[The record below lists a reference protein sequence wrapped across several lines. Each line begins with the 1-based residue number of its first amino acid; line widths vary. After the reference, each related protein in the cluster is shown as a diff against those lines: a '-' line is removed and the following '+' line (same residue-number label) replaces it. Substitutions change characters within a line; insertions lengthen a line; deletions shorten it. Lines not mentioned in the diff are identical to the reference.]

1 MNPYAG
7 RKYIIGGIIVLFG
20 IIFLVRLFFLQ
31 VVESSYKSS
40 AERNARHEEI
50 QYPARGL
57 VYDRN
62 GEILV
67 YNEAAYD
74 LMVTP
79 GQLQTFD
86 TVDFCRILDI
96 PKSEVIQ
103 RIMVARDYSYYKPS
117 IFLRQISSTTYAV
130 MQEKLYK
137 FPGFFV
143 QARTLRR
150 YPRDI
155 AAHALGFVGEVS
167 EENIEENQYY
177 QMGDYIGVSGIE
189 LAYEE
194 ELRGVKGRKIFLVDV
209 HNRIKGSFQG
219 GRTDRKAEVGKNVIS
234 TLDAD
239 LQEYGEKLMT
249 KFRGSIVAL
258 EPSTGEVLALVTAPA
273 YEPSLLVGRIRSENF
288 RNLSEDTL
296 KPLFNRAL
304 MAFYTP
310 GSTFKTVNGVIA
322 LQEGV
327 ITTASEF
334 YCDLGFHMGG
344 YTVACHMHPSPL
356 DFRGAV
362 QHSCNAYFN
371 HVYRAILMD
380 RKFEST
386 AEAYMNWREHVIS
399 FGFGDYL
406 HSDFENELPGFVP
419 EDQYYNNIYGEG
431 HWNFLTVRS
440 LSIGQGELG
449 ITPLQMANLAA
460 TIANRGFYFTPH
472 IIKEI
477 DGQDQL
483 DERFLVRHN
492 TSVDSNHFAAVA
504 DGMEGAVNR
513 SGGTAWRARIANVT
527 VCGKTGTAE
536 NPHGEDHSIF
546 IAFAPKDN
554 PRIAISV
561 YVENG
566 GFGNIWAAPIAGLM
580 AEKYLSDTI
589 TRPNMEEYVLS
600 GIRLDQQ

>member
-1 MNPYAG
+1 LISAG
-7 RKYIIGGIIVLFG
+7 KISAVLE
-20 IIFLVRLFFLQ
+20 ISKNELIRRL
-31 VVESSYKSS
+31 E
-40 AERNARHEEI
+40 
-50 QYPARGL
+50 
-57 VYDRN
+57 
-62 GEILV
+62 
-67 YNEAAYD
+67 
-74 LMVTP
+74 T
-79 GQLQTFD
+79 
-86 TVDFCRILDI
+86 
-96 PKSEVIQ
+96 
-103 RIMVARDYSYYKPS
+103 ARDYSLYKPS
-117 IFLRQISSTTYAV
+117 IFLPQISSVTYAV

-143 QARTLRR
+143 QPRTLRK
-150 YPRDI
+150 YPGDI
-155 AAHALGFVGEVS
+155 AAHALGFVGEVGD
-167 EENIEENQYY
+167 EDIEKDDYY

-194 ELRGVKGRKIFLVDV
+194 VLRGIKGQKVFLVDV
-209 HNRIKGSFQG
+209 HNRIKGSYQG
-219 GRTDRKAEVGKNVIS
+219 GRADKKAEVGKNLVS
-234 TLDAD
+234 TLDAG

-288 RNLSEDTL
+288 RDLSEDTL
-296 KPLFNRAL
+296 KPLFNRAI

-310 GSTFKTVNGVIA
+310 GSTFKTVNGAIA

-327 ITTASEF
+327 ITTGSEF

-344 YTVACHMHPSPL
+344 YSVACHMHPSPL

-371 HVYRAILMD
+371 HVYRAILID

-386 AEAYMNWREHVIS
+386 DQAYRNWREHVLS

-406 HSDFENELPGFVP
+406 HSDFENELTGFVP

-460 TIANRGFYFTPH
+460 TIANRGYYYTPH

-477 DGQDQL
+477 EGEDQVE
-483 DERFLVRHN
+483 ERFLERHN
-492 TSVDSNHFAAVA
+492 TSVDSIHFAAVA

-513 SGGTAWRARIANVT
+513 SGGTSWRARIADIV

-536 NPHGEDHSIF
+536 NPQGEDHSIF
-546 IAFAPKDN
+546 IAFAPKEN

-561 YVENG
+561 YVEHG

-580 AEKYLSDTI
+580 AEKYLRDTI
-589 TRPNMEEYVLS
+589 SRPNMEEYVLR
-600 GIRLDQQ
+600 GLRLDQQ

>member
-7 RKYIIGGIIVLFG
+7 RKYVIGGIIVLFG

-31 VVESSYKSS
+31 VVESSYKST
-40 AERNARHEEI
+40 ADRNARQIEI

-57 VYDRN
+57 IFDRG

-79 GQLQTFD
+79 GQLQDFD
-86 TVDFCRILDI
+86 TIDFCRILEI
-96 PKSEVIQ
+96 SKSELIR
-103 RIMVARDYSYYKPS
+103 RIETATDYSVYKPS
-117 IFLRQISSTTYAV
+117 IFLRQISSVTYAV

-143 QARTLRR
+143 QPRTLRK

-167 EENIEENQYY
+167 EKNIEENDYY

-194 ELRGVKGRKIFLVDV
+194 VLQGLKGQKVFLVDV
-209 HNRIKGSFQG
+209 HNRIKGSYQG
-219 GRTDRKAEVGKNVIS
+219 GRADKKAEVGKNVVS
-234 TLDAD
+234 TLDAS
-239 LQEYGEKLMT
+239 LQEYGEKLMP
-249 KFRGSIVAL
+249 KFSGSIVAL

-273 YEPSLLVGRIRSENF
+273 YKPSLLVGRVRSENF
-288 RNLSEDTL
+288 LALSEDTL
-296 KPLFNRAL
+296 KPWFNRAL

-310 GSTFKTVNGVIA
+310 GSTFKTVNGAIA

-327 ITTASEF
+327 ITTGSEF

-344 YTVACHMHPSPL
+344 YSVACHMHPSPL

-371 HVYRAILMD
+371 HVYRAILID

-386 AEAYMNWREHVIS
+386 AQAYRNWREHVLS

-406 HSDFENELPGFVP
+406 HSDFENELTGFVP

-431 HWNFLTVRS
+431 RQVPVHRAGRVGYHTS
-440 LSIGQGELG
+440 S
-449 ITPLQMANLAA
+449 
-460 TIANRGFYFTPH
+460 
-472 IIKEI
+472 
-477 DGQDQL
+477 DGQPGRHHCQS
-483 DERFLVRHN
+483 RFLLHP
-492 TSVDSNHFAAVA
+492 A
-504 DGMEGAVNR
+504 
-513 SGGTAWRARIANVT
+513 
-527 VCGKTGTAE
+527 
-536 NPHGEDHSIF
+536 
-546 IAFAPKDN
+546 
-554 PRIAISV
+554 
-561 YVENG
+561 Y
-566 GFGNIWAAPIAGLM
+566 
-580 AEKYLSDTI
+580 Y
-589 TRPNMEEYVLS
+589 
-600 GIRLDQQ
+600 

>member
-1 MNPYAG
+1 MNPYAS
-7 RKYIIGGIIVLFG
+7 RKYVIGGIIILAG
-20 IIFLVRLFFLQ
+20 IIFLVRLFLIQ
-31 VVESSYKSS
+31 VVESSYKST
-40 AERNARHEEI
+40 AESNARRIEI

-57 VYDRN
+57 IYDRK

-79 GQLQTFD
+79 GQLQAFD
-86 TVDFCRILDI
+86 TVDFCRILEI
-96 PKSEVIQ
+96 PRSEVI
-103 RIMVARDYSYYKPS
+103 RKIEAARDYSTFKPS
-117 IFLRQISSTTYAV
+117 IFLRQISSITYAV
-130 MQEKLYK
+130 LQEKLYK

-143 QARTLRR
+143 QPRTLRK
-150 YPRDI
+150 YPGDI

-167 EENIEENQYY
+167 EEDIEENPYY
-177 QMGDYIGVSGIE
+177 QMGDYIGVTGIE

-194 ELRGVKGRKIFLVDV
+194 ELRGNKGRKIYLVDV
-209 HNRIKGSFQG
+209 HNRIKGSYQG
-219 GRTDRKAEVGKNVIS
+219 GRSDRKAEVGRNVVS
-234 TLDAD
+234 TIDAG

-249 KFRGSIVAL
+249 KFSGSIVAI
-258 EPSTGEVLALVTAPA
+258 EPATGEVLSLVTSPA
-273 YEPSLLVGRIRSENF
+273 YEPSLLVGRVRSENF
-288 RNLSEDTL
+288 RQLSADTL
-296 KPLFNRAL
+296 KPWFNRAL
-304 MAFYTP
+304 MAFYAP

-327 ITTASEF
+327 ITTASEY

-344 YTVACHMHPSPL
+344 YSVACHMHPSPL

-371 HVYRAILMD
+371 YVYRAILID
-380 RKFEST
+380 PKFEST
-386 AEAYMNWREHVIS
+386 AEAYMNWREHVLS
-399 FGFGDYL
+399 FGFGHYL
-406 HSDFENELPGFVP
+406 QSDFENELTGFVP
-419 EDQYYNNIYGEG
+419 DDQYYNNIYGEG

-460 TIANRGFYFTPH
+460 TLANRGFYYTPH
-472 IIKEI
+472 VVKEI
-477 DGQDQL
+477 EGQDQI
-483 DERFLVRHN
+483 DARFLERHY
-492 TSVDSNHFAAVA
+492 TSVDSIHFAAVA

-513 SGGTAWRARIANVT
+513 SGGTSWRARIADIT

-546 IAFAPKDN
+546 IAFAPKDK

-580 AEKYLSDTI
+580 AEKYLTDTI
-589 TRPNMEEYVLS
+589 SRPYMEEYVLR
-600 GIRLDQQ
+600 GVRLDQQ

>member
-1 MNPYAG
+1 MNPYAN
-7 RKYIIGGIIVLFG
+7 RKYIIGGIIILSG
-20 IIFLVRLFFLQ
+20 IIFLIRLFFLQ
-31 VVESSYKSS
+31 VVESSYKST
-40 AERNARHEEI
+40 AERNAKHIEI

-57 VYDRN
+57 IYDRN

-79 GQLQTFD
+79 GQLQEFD
-86 TVDFCRILDI
+86 TIDFCRILNI
-96 PKSEVIQ
+96 PKTEVIE
-103 RIMVARDYSYYKPS
+103 RIETARTYSRFKPS
-117 IFLRQISSTTYAV
+117 IFLRQISSITYAV

-143 QARTLRR
+143 QPRTLRK
-150 YPRDI
+150 YPRNI
-155 AAHALGFVGEVS
+155 AAHALGFVGEVG
-167 EENIEENQYY
+167 EEDIEKNDYY

-194 ELRGVKGRKIFLVDV
+194 VLRGVKGQKIYLVDV

-219 GRTDRKAEVGKNVIS
+219 GRADRTAAVGRNVVS

-239 LQEYGEKLMT
+239 LQAYGEELMT

-258 EPSTGEVLALVTAPA
+258 EPSSGEVLALVTSPA
-273 YEPSLLVGRIRSENF
+273 YEPGLLVGRIRSENF
-288 RNLSEDTL
+288 VSLSEDTL

-310 GSTFKTVNGVIA
+310 GSTFKTVNGAIA

-327 ITTASEF
+327 ISTASEF

-344 YTVACHMHPSPL
+344 YSVACHMHPSPL

-371 HVYRAILMD
+371 YVYRAVLTD
-380 RKFEST
+380 PKFRST
-386 AEAYMNWREHVIS
+386 DEAYRNWREHVLS
-399 FGFGDYL
+399 FGFGDFL
-406 HSDFENELPGFVP
+406 HSDFMHELPGFVP
-419 EDQYYNNIYGEG
+419 EDTYYNNIYGEG
-431 HWNFLTVRS
+431 HWNFLTIRS

-460 TIANRGFYFTPH
+460 IIANRGFYYTPH
-472 IIKEI
+472 IIKEVE
-477 DGQDQL
+477 GQDRI
-483 DERFLVRHN
+483 DERFLERHH
-492 TSVDSNHFAAVA
+492 TSVDSIHFAAVA

-513 SGGTAWRARIANVT
+513 SGGTAWRARIADIV

-546 IAFAPKDN
+546 IAFAPKEN

-580 AEKYLSDTI
+580 AEEYLSDTI
-589 TRPNMEEYVLS
+589 TRPHMEEYVLR
-600 GIRLDQQ
+600 GIRLDQE

>member
-7 RKYIIGGIIVLFG
+7 RKYVIGGIIVLFG
-20 IIFLVRLFFLQ
+20 IIFLIRLFFLQ
-31 VVESSYKSS
+31 VVESSYKST
-40 AERNARHEEI
+40 AERNARQIEI

-57 VYDRN
+57 IYDRH

-86 TVDFCRILDI
+86 TIDFCRILEI
-96 PKSEVIQ
+96 SKSEVIR
-103 RIMVARDYSYYKPS
+103 RIVAARDYSVYKPS
-117 IFLRQISSTTYAV
+117 IFLRQISSITYAV

-143 QARTLRR
+143 QPRTLRK

-167 EENIEENQYY
+167 EEDIEENQYY
-177 QMGDYIGVSGIE
+177 QMGDYIGVTGIE

-194 ELRGVKGRKIFLVDV
+194 VLRGVKGRKIFLVDV
-209 HNRIKGSFQG
+209 HNRVKGSYQG
-219 GRTDRKAEVGKNVIS
+219 GRADSKVEVGKNVVS
-234 TLDAD
+234 ALDAS
-239 LQEYGEKLMT
+239 LQEYGEKLMS

-258 EPSTGEVLALVTAPA
+258 EPSTGEVLALVTSPA
-273 YEPSLLVGRIRSENF
+273 YEPSLLVGRIRSEHF
-288 RNLSEDTL
+288 RDLSEDTL
-296 KPLFNRAL
+296 KPWFNRAL

-344 YTVACHMHPSPL
+344 YSVACHMHPSPL

-362 QHSCNAYFN
+362 QMSCNAYFN
-371 HVYRAILMD
+371 YVYRAILTD
-380 RKFEST
+380 PKFETT
-386 AEAYMNWREHVIS
+386 AAAYRNWREHVLS
-399 FGFGDYL
+399 FGFGDYM
-406 HSDFENELPGFVP
+406 HSDFKNELTGFVP

-449 ITPLQMANLAA
+449 IIPLQMANLAA

-477 DGQDQL
+477 EGQDQI
-483 DERFLVRHN
+483 DGRFLERHN
-492 TSVDSNHFAAVA
+492 TSVDSIHFAAVA

-513 SGGTAWRARIANVT
+513 SGGTSWRARIADII

-536 NPHGEDHSIF
+536 NPQGEDHSIF

-561 YVENG
+561 YVEHG

-589 TRPNMEEYVLS
+589 TRPNMEEYVLR
-600 GIRLDQQ
+600 GVRLDQQ

>member
-1 MNPYAG
+1 MNPYTG
-7 RKYIIGGIIVLFG
+7 RKYIIGGIILLSG
-20 IIFLVRLFFLQ
+20 IIFLIRLFFLQ
-31 VVESSYKSS
+31 VVESSYKST
-40 AERNARHEEI
+40 ADRNARHIEI

-57 VYDRN
+57 IYDRN

-79 GQLQTFD
+79 GQLQAFD
-86 TVDFCRILDI
+86 TVDFCRILEI
-96 PKSEVIQ
+96 SKSELIR
-103 RIMVARDYSYYKPS
+103 RIRAARDYSVLKPS
-117 IFLRQISSTTYAV
+117 IFLRQISSVTYAV
-130 MQEKLYK
+130 MQEKMYK

-143 QARTLRR
+143 QPRTLRK

-155 AAHALGFVGEVS
+155 AAHAFGFVGEVS
-167 EENIEENQYY
+167 EGDIAENSYY

-194 ELRGVKGRKIFLVDV
+194 VLRGVKGRKIYLVDV
-209 HNRIKGSFQG
+209 HNRVKGPYQG
-219 GRTDRKAEVGKNVIS
+219 GRADRKADVGKNVVS
-234 TLDAD
+234 TLDAS

-258 EPSTGEVLALVTAPA
+258 EPSTGEVLALVTSPA
-273 YEPSLLVGRIRSENF
+273 YEPSLLVGRVRSENF
-288 RNLSEDTL
+288 RSLSQDTL
-296 KPLFNRAL
+296 KPWFNRAL
-304 MAFYTP
+304 MAFYAP
-310 GSTFKTVNGVIA
+310 GSTFKTVNGLIA

-327 ITTASEF
+327 ITTASEY
-334 YCDLGFHMGG
+334 YCDMGFYMGG
-344 YTVACHMHPSPL
+344 YSVACHMHPSPL

-362 QHSCNAYFN
+362 QMSCNAYFN
-371 HVYRAILMD
+371 FVYRAILTD
-380 RKFEST
+380 PKFETT
-386 AEAYMNWREHVIS
+386 AQAYMNWREHVLS

-406 HSDFENELPGFVP
+406 HSDFENELTGFIP
-419 EDQYYNNIYGEG
+419 DDQYYNNIYGEG

-460 TIANRGFYFTPH
+460 TIANRGFYYTPH
-472 IIKEI
+472 IIKEVE
-477 DGQDQL
+477 GQDQI
-483 DERFLVRHN
+483 DERFLERHN
-492 TSVDSNHFAAVA
+492 TSVDSIHFAAVA

-513 SGGTAWRARIANVT
+513 SGGTAWRARIADII

-536 NPHGEDHSIF
+536 NAHGEDHSIF

-554 PRIAISV
+554 PQIAISV

-566 GFGNIWAAPIAGLM
+566 GFGNIWASPIAGLM
-580 AEKYLSDTI
+580 AEKYLTDTI
-589 TRPNMEEYVLS
+589 TRPYMEEYVLR
-600 GIRLDQQ
+600 GVRLDMQ

>member
-7 RKYIIGGIIVLFG
+7 RKYVIGGMIVLAG
-20 IIFLVRLFFLQ
+20 IIFLVRLFFIQ
-31 VVESSYKSS
+31 VVESSYKST
-40 AERNARHEEI
+40 AERNARHIEI

-57 VYDRN
+57 IFDRN

-79 GQLQTFD
+79 RQLQSFD
-86 TVDFCRILDI
+86 TADFCRILEI
-96 PKSEVIQ
+96 PRDEVVE
-103 RIMVARDYSYYKPS
+103 RIRTASKYSMFKPS
-117 IFLRQISSTTYAV
+117 IFMRQISSVTYAV
-130 MQEKLYK
+130 LQEKLYK

-143 QARTLRR
+143 QPRTLRK
-150 YPRDI
+150 YPRDM

-167 EENIEENQYY
+167 EEDIEMNDYY

-194 ELRGVKGRKIFLVDV
+194 ALRGVKGQKVYLVDV
-209 HNRIKGSFQG
+209 HNRVKGSFQG
-219 GRTDRKAEVGKNVIS
+219 GRVDRKAEVGKNLVS
-234 TLDAD
+234 TLDGD
-239 LQEYGEKLMT
+239 LQEYGEKLMG

-258 EPSTGEVLALVTAPA
+258 EPSTGEVLALVTSPA
-273 YEPSLLVGRIRSENF
+273 YAPSLLVGRVRTENF
-288 RNLSEDTL
+288 LKLSEDTL
-296 KPLFNRAL
+296 KPWFNRAL
-304 MAFYTP
+304 MAFYAP
-310 GSTFKTVNGVIA
+310 GSTFKTVNGSIA

-327 ITTASEF
+327 ITTASEY

-344 YTVACHMHPSPL
+344 YSVACHMHPSPL
-356 DFRGAV
+356 EFRGAV
-362 QHSCNAYFN
+362 QYSCNAYFN
-371 HVYRAILMD
+371 FVYRAILTD
-380 RKFEST
+380 PRFGST
-386 AEAYMNWREHVIS
+386 AEAYQNWRRHVLS

-406 HSDFENELPGFVP
+406 HSDFVHELPGFIP
-419 EDQYYNNIYGEG
+419 DAQFYDDIYGEG

-449 ITPLQMANLAA
+449 ITPFQMANLAA
-460 TIANRGFYFTPH
+460 ILANRGYYYTPH
-472 IIKEI
+472 IVKEI
-477 DGQDQL
+477 EGQERI
-483 DERFLVRHN
+483 DERFLERHY
-492 TSVDSNHFAAVA
+492 TTVDSIHFAAVV

-513 SGGTAWRARIANVT
+513 SGGTAWRARIADIT

-546 IAFAPKDN
+546 IAFAPKDH

-566 GFGNIWAAPIAGLM
+566 GFGNIWASPIAGLM
-580 AEKYLSDTI
+580 AEKYLRDTI
-589 TRPNMEEYVLS
+589 TRTYMEEYVLK
-600 GIRLDQQ
+600 GVRLDQQ

>member
-7 RKYIIGGIIVLFG
+7 RKYVIGGMIILSG
-20 IIFLVRLFFLQ
+20 IIFLVRLFFIQ
-31 VVESSYKSS
+31 VVESSYKST
-40 AERNARHEEI
+40 ADRNARQIEI

-57 VYDRN
+57 IYDRK

-79 GQLQTFD
+79 AQLQAFD
-86 TVDFCRILDI
+86 TTDFCRILEISRD
-96 PKSEVIQ
+96 EVIQ
-103 RIMVARDYSYYKPS
+103 RIRDASDYSMFKPS
-117 IFLRQISSTTYAV
+117 IILRQISSVTYAV

-143 QARTLRR
+143 QPRTLRK

-167 EENIEENQYY
+167 EEDIEENDYY

-194 ELRGVKGRKIFLVDV
+194 VLRGVKGRKVYLVDV
-209 HNRIKGSFQG
+209 HNRVKGSYQG
-219 GRTDRKAEVGKNVIS
+219 GRADSKAEVGKNVVS
-234 TLDAD
+234 TLDAG

-258 EPSTGEVLALVTAPA
+258 DPSTGEVLALVTSPA
-273 YEPSLLVGRIRSENF
+273 YEPSLLVGRVRSDNF
-288 RNLSEDTL
+288 LQLSEDTL
-296 KPLFNRAL
+296 KPWFNRAL

-310 GSTFKTVNGVIA
+310 GSTFKTVNGAIA

-344 YTVACHMHPSPL
+344 YSVACHMHPSPL

-371 HVYRAILMD
+371 YVYRAVLMD
-380 RKFEST
+380 GKFESV
-386 AEAYMNWREHVIS
+386 AGAYRNWREHVLS
-399 FGFGDYL
+399 FGFGNYL
-406 HSDFENELPGFVP
+406 QSDFENELTGFVP
-419 EDQYYNNIYGEG
+419 EDQYYNNIYGQG

-460 TIANRGFYFTPH
+460 IIANRGYYYTPH
-472 IIKEI
+472 IIREI
-477 DGQDQL
+477 EGVDRI
-483 DERFLVRHN
+483 DERFLERRY
-492 TSVDSNHFAAVA
+492 TSVDSIHFAAVV

-513 SGGTAWRARIANVT
+513 SGGTAWRARIADIT

-546 IAFAPKDN
+546 IAFAPKEN
-554 PRIAISV
+554 PRIALTV

-580 AEKYLSDTI
+580 AEKYLRDTI
-589 TRPNMEEYVLS
+589 TRPHMEEYVLR
-600 GIRLDQQ
+600 GVRLDQQ

>member
-1 MNPYAG
+1 
-7 RKYIIGGIIVLFG
+7 
-20 IIFLVRLFFLQ
+20 
-31 VVESSYKSS
+31 
-40 AERNARHEEI
+40 
-50 QYPARGL
+50 
-57 VYDRN
+57 
-62 GEILV
+62 
-67 YNEAAYD
+67 
-74 LMVTP
+74 
-79 GQLQTFD
+79 
-86 TVDFCRILDI
+86 
-96 PKSEVIQ
+96 
-103 RIMVARDYSYYKPS
+103 
-117 IFLRQISSTTYAV
+117 
-130 MQEKLYK
+130 
-137 FPGFFV
+137 
-143 QARTLRR
+143 
-150 YPRDI
+150 
-155 AAHALGFVGEVS
+155 VGEVS
-167 EENIEENQYY
+167 EADIEKNDYY

-194 ELRGVKGRKIFLVDV
+194 VLRGLKGEKIDLVDV
-209 HNRIKGSFQG
+209 HNRIKGSYQG
-219 GRTDRKAEVGKNVIS
+219 GRADRVAEVGKNVVA
-234 TLDAD
+234 TLDAG

-249 KFRGSIVAL
+249 KFRGSIVAI
-258 EPSTGEVLALVTAPA
+258 EPSTGEVLALVTSPA
-273 YEPSLLVGRIRSENF
+273 YKPSLLVGRVRSENF
-288 RNLSEDTL
+288 LDLSEDTL
-296 KPLFNRAL
+296 KPWFNRAL

-344 YTVACHMHPSPL
+344 YSVACHMHPSPL

-362 QHSCNAYFN
+362 QMSCNAYFN
-371 HVYRAILMD
+371 YVYRAILTD
-380 RKFEST
+380 RKFETT
-386 AEAYMNWREHVIS
+386 AEAYNNWRKHVLS
-399 FGFGDYL
+399 FGFGKTL
-406 HSDFENELPGFVP
+406 QSDFENELPGFIP
-419 EDQYYNNIYGEG
+419 EDQYYDNIYGEG

-460 TIANRGFYFTPH
+460 TIANRGYYYTPH
-472 IIKEI
+472 IIKEV
-477 DGQDQL
+477 DGQEQI
-483 DERFLVRHN
+483 DERFLEPHN
-492 TSVDSNHFAAVA
+492 TSVDSIHFAAVA

-513 SGGTAWRARIANVT
+513 SGGTSWRARIGDII

-580 AEKYLSDTI
+580 AEKYLKDTI
-589 TRPNMEEYVLS
+589 TRPSMEDYVLK